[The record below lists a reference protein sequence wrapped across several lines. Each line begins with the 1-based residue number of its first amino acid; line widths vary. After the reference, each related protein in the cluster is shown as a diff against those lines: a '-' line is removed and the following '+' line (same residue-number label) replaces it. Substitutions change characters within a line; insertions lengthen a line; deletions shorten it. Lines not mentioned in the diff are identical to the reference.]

1 MLQDLRLGGG
11 NQTGKTDAV
20 FAGLGAFNASSGVMY
35 TNGDEIQRAHWVV
48 AELQQAGPEPAIYLR
63 LLRENRARRGS
74 SGSGSRYLHIVAGVD
89 GAPHQGQINLS
100 RRM

>member
-48 AELQQAGPEPAIYLR
+48 AELQQAGPDATELPNEVLRFARTPERPPAR
-63 LLRENRARRGS
+63 KPACTHTRTHTAARQHARTKE
-74 SGSGSRYLHIVAGVD
+74 
-89 GAPHQGQINLS
+89 
-100 RRM
+100 